1 MLTPPEKLVL
11 EIETSGR
18 FRFVQWLRNGNPAFL
33 PGDAPNFVHF
43 GEVFYANMTTMDD
56 LGIFEAVVEPAP
68 GSVQTGHRTIFSII
82 SPGMYSSIIIK

>member
-18 FRFVQWLRNGNPAFL
+18 FWFIQWYRNANPMFL

-43 GEVFYANMTTMDD
+43 GEVFYANMTTVED
-56 LGIFEAVVEPAP
+56 LGVFEAVVEPAP
-68 GSVQTGHRTIFSII
+68 GSAQIRHTTTFTII
-82 SPGMYSSIIIK
+82 SPGTAV

>member
-1 MLTPPEKLVL
+1 MITPPEKLVL

-43 GEVFYANMTTMDD
+43 GEVFYDDETSMQD
-56 LGIFEAVVEPAP
+56 LGLFETVVEPAP
-68 GSVQTGHRTIFSII
+68 NSGQPIPRVAFTVI
-82 SPGMYSSIIIK
+82 SPGKAEHN